1 MNFLDGSKKG
11 ECGILFLVASYYA
24 NLYDMIQLY
33 SVCMSVYKND
43 KPADFLVA
51 VSSIYR
57 QTVKPSDIV
66 LVVDGPI
73 GEELKETISKLQ
85 GEIDVLNV
93 IWLPTNQGH
102 AIARQTGLLAAKNEL
117 VAVMDADDVSLP
129 TRFEK
134 QLKTFE
140 EHSDVTV
147 VGGFIHEFIG
157 KTKNVVGKRI
167 VPEHDTEIKE
177 YMKSRCPM
185 NLVTVMM
192 RKSHLEKV
200 GGYIDWYCEEDY
212 YLWIRLAM
220 AGYKFYNIQENL
232 VDVRVGEEMYQRR
245 GGWKYFKSEA
255 SLQRYMWK
263 HDMIGVGRYLYNV
276 AIRFA
281 VQVAMPNSVRGWFFR
296 TFARK

>member
-1 MNFLDGSKKG
+1 MSSYMNF
-11 ECGILFLVASYYA
+11 
-24 NLYDMIQLY
+24 

-51 VSSIYR
+51 VRSIYN
-57 QTVKPSDIV
+57 QTTAPNDIV

-73 GEELKETISKLQ
+73 GEDLKGAITILQ
-85 GEIDVLNV
+85 SEIGVLNV

-102 AIARQTGLLAAKNEL
+102 ATARQTALMAAKNEL
-117 VAVMDADDVSLP
+117 VAVMDADDISVP
-129 TRFEK
+129 NRFEK
-134 QLKTFE
+134 QLKAFE
-140 EHSDVTV
+140 EHPEVSV
-147 VGGFIHEFIG
+147 VGGLINEFIG
-157 KTKNVVGKRI
+157 TPENVVGTRI
-167 VPEHDTEIKE
+167 VPEQDAEIKA
-177 YMKSRCPM
+177 YLKSRCPM

-192 RKSHLEKV
+192 RKSHLQVV

-212 YLWIRLAM
+212 YLWIRLAL

-245 GGWKYFKSEA
+245 GGWRYFKSEA

-263 HDMIGVGRYLYNV
+263 HNVIGLGRYLYNV

-281 VQVAMPNSVRGWFFR
+281 VQVAMPNSVRGWVFR